1 MKVIKDFLSVIHP
14 LAGIEHLSEKQFIN
28 LCGEDSYYESYK
40 AQVSSNASAEEVL
53 AWILREVYALEA
65 DHPIWCGAKH
75 HTVFL
80 ITSAA
85 LRLSQEL
92 KNFGLHLKEE
102 DDEEEDLMSAK
113 QAFMTFC
120 HCTFAFRGGE
130 AKKIERVKRL
140 VSSIAH
146 HPSSGVAVWRESK

>member
-1 MKVIKDFLSVIHP
+1 MKIIKDFLGVMHP
-14 LAGIEHLSEKQFIN
+14 LAGIEHLSEKQFLS
-28 LCGEDSYYESYK
+28 LCGEDSYYLSYK
-40 AQVSSNASAEEVL
+40 EQINSNASAEEVL
-53 AWILREVYALEA
+53 LWILREGYALEA
-65 DHPIWCGAKH
+65 DNPVWCGAKPH
-75 HTVFL
+75 SVFL

-102 DDEEEDLMSAK
+102 DDDEEDLMSAK

-130 AKKIERVKRL
+130 ARNIERVKRL

-146 HPSSGVAVWRESK
+146 HPDSGVDVWREAK